1 MVVSPVHFIAVPLLA
16 AFLMPILA
24 KVNKNLL
31 RIVPGIV
38 LTYLGYVSVVLM
50 NRVATEGTI
59 IEVLAGWSAPWGI
72 NLVYTPFT
80 GFLATLMIAMSFLI
94 WLYSFKFKKVDDEP
108 ALKYFILQLMLTT
121 GSVGLVLTGDIF
133 NFFVFMEIIALSS
146 YALTAFYRD
155 RNGAEA
161 AFKYLLIGAF
171 ASTLFLLAI
180 VLLYSQVGTLNMA
193 EISVRMHD
201 VPTSMKVSILVL
213 FLVGIGIEAEMFPL
227 NGWAPDAY
235 SQAPSPVGVAFAAL
249 VVKAGVY
256 GLVRITYT
264 LFGIEGSG
272 IGPFLIIMGG
282 ITLVMAEIT
291 ALKQTS
297 LKRMLAYSSIGQM
310 GFVLIAFGIGTH
322 EAVFGAIFLMFNH
335 AIIKG
340 LLFMSG
346 SYLVYNTPN
355 KEIKYLSGYGMKM
368 PVISLFFSLGA
379 LAIVGLPPF
388 AGFWSKLYILLA
400 AADGALYGLIALI
413 LVVSII
419 EIVYYFRVVGRLYF
433 GKPAEGSIMRKPT
446 VGGMIAM
453 SILAIAILVVGFYP
467 DIITGYIDA
476 AASSILN
483 TDEYIKN
490 ALGAVNELTPVENII
505 Q

>member
-1 MVVSPVHFIAVPLLA
+1 MVVSPVHYIAVPLLA
-16 AFLMPILA
+16 AFLMPLLA
-24 KVNKNLL
+24 KINKNLL

-38 LTYLGYVSVVLM
+38 LAYLGYVSVVLM
-50 NRVATEGTI
+50 NRVSTEGAI
-59 IEVLAGWSAPWGI
+59 IEVLAGWEAPWGI
-72 NLVYTPFT
+72 NLVFTPFT
-80 GFLATLMIAMSFLI
+80 GFLASLMIAMSLLI
-94 WLYSFKFKKVDDEP
+94 WLYSFKFKKVDNNS
-108 ALKYFILQLMLTT
+108 ALKYYILQLMLTT

-171 ASTLFLLAI
+171 ASTFILLGI
-180 VLLYSQVGTLNMA
+180 VLLYTQVGTLNMA
-193 EISVRMHD
+193 EIAVRMQD
-201 VPTSMKVSILVL
+201 VPTPMKISILIL

-256 GLVRITYT
+256 GLVRIVFT
-264 LFGIEGSG
+264 LFDLDGTGA
-272 IGPFLIIMGG
+272 FLIVMGA
-282 ITLVMAEIT
+282 ITLVMAEII
-291 ALKQTS
+291 ALRQTS

-346 SYLVYNTPN
+346 SYLVFNTPD

-388 AGFWSKLYILLA
+388 AGFWSKLYILIA
-400 AADGALYGLIALI
+400 AADSSMYALIALI
-413 LVVSII
+413 LAVSII

-433 GKPAEGSIMRKPT
+433 GKPAEGSIMQKPT
-446 VGGMIAM
+446 IGGIISM

-467 DIITGYIDA
+467 DIITGYIDDA
-476 AASSILN
+476 AKALLDKSQ
-483 TDEYIKN
+483 YIQN
-490 ALGAVNELTPVENII
+490 ALEATSELTQVEQIT

>member
-31 RIVPGIV
+31 RIIPGIV

-94 WLYSFKFKKVDDEP
+94 WLYSFKFKQVDNQP
-108 ALKYFILQLMLTT
+108 ALKYFILQMMLTT

-171 ASTLFLLAI
+171 SSTLILLGI

-193 EISVRMHD
+193 EIAVRMHD
-201 VPTSMKVSILVL
+201 VPTPMKVSILIL

-256 GLVRITYT
+256 GLVRIVYT
-264 LFGIEGSG
+264 LFDLDGTGS
-272 IGPFLIIMGG
+272 FLVVMGG
-282 ITLVMAEIT
+282 ITLVVAEVT
-291 ALKQTS
+291 ALRQTS

-368 PVISLFFSLGA
+368 PLISLFFSLGA

-413 LVVSII
+413 LAVSII

-433 GKPAEGSIMRKPT
+433 GKAAEGSIMQKPT
-446 VGGMIAM
+446 VGGVIAM
-453 SILAIAILVVGFYP
+453 SILAIAILVVGIYP
-467 DIITGYIDA
+467 DIITGYIDN
-476 AASSILN
+476 AASAILD
-483 TDEYIKN
+483 TDTYIKN
-490 ALGAVNELTPVENII
+490 VLGAVNEITPVENII